1 MNRNKKVEGAKL
13 LPVIGLALVAVVLSG
28 CKAASV
34 PQRDCCY
41 KGYAPVAY
49 LKDVFFEMENGER
62 KAYPEVFPGL
72 EPDTSLFT
80 LPLAFDEA
88 DIDLVVYA
96 SLKAVLP
103 SYDANKNRWIE
114 KPELIVLYLREGARG
129 LGQPVKAIGV
139 KEPVGALV
147 LPQTEVGGLTR
158 YLKDARPRM
167 TPQAQKIFNDLDL
180 LGLDLQSDADGA
192 DIDSDSFWRMD

>member
-1 MNRNKKVEGAKL
+1 
-13 LPVIGLALVAVVLSG
+13 
-28 CKAASV
+28 
-34 PQRDCCY
+34 
-41 KGYAPVAY
+41 
-49 LKDVFFEMENGER
+49 MENGER

-158 YLKDARPRM
+158 YLKLRVRTDLRYDSRPPEGIE
-167 TPQAQKIFNDLDL
+167 TIDLRL
-180 LGLDLQSDADGA
+180 ENGVVIVIPGS
-192 DIDSDSFWRMD
+192 